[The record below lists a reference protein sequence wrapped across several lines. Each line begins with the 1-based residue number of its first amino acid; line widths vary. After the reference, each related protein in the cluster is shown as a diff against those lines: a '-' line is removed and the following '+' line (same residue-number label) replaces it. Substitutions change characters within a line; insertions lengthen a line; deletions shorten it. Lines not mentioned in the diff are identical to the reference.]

1 MGGNASKPNL
11 NQALVPQTEAPLVAL
26 NKRFCS
32 LETTKLRFK
41 NHLGHDDFQVYAL
54 DLPNKQRFQT
64 FKHLISLHDRKTIYD
79 ENNLPLLTL
88 RRRNAHATVI
98 VDASTTKQ
106 DLFTIESRGDSLFID
121 MSAQFT
127 DPETGAKHRLEIAGS
142 WNPRKVLVWLVRGS
156 ERIPVGRIAKD
167 GHYFDFEVAPGVDVA
182 LILLFCV
189 VIHDK
194 TSDSG
199 SSVSVLLFT

>member
-11 NQALVPQTEAPLVAL
+11 NQELVPQTEAPLVAV

-41 NHLGHDDFQVYAL
+41 DRLGHDDFQVCDL
-54 DLPNKQRFQT
+54 DPPNKRRFLVSEH
-64 FKHLISLHDRKTIYD
+64 FISLHDRKTVYD

-88 RRRNAHATVI
+88 RRHNARTTI
-98 VDASTTKQ
+98 VADASTTKQ

-121 MSAQFT
+121 MSTQFT

-156 ERIPVGRIAKD
+156 ERIPVGRITKD
-167 GHYFDFEVAPGVDVA
+167 GCYFDIEVALGVDVA

-189 VIHDK
+189 V
-194 TSDSG
+194 
-199 SSVSVLLFT
+199 L